1 MLRTRHPAIALV
13 SVAIMTAGM
22 AVSALAIGPT
32 TVTTV
37 SPFASGCEGVPQ
49 SADAYPG
56 AEVEPWVS
64 VDPKDPKRMIGV
76 WQQDRFPNGGSRG
89 LGTAFSTDGGATWTT
104 VPGPAFS
111 RCSVGATRGGDYQR
125 ATDPWVSFGANGIAY
140 QISDSFNDT
149 DLTNAILASRSTDGG
164 RTWSNPATILREDGQ
179 RGVSFAFS
187 DKESITAD
195 PTVPCNVYAVWDR
208 LVGPAGKSSAS
219 ASGFE
224 HTQGYRGPT
233 WFSRSTD
240 CGLTW
245 ELARQ
250 IYDPGQINQTIG
262 NQIAVLPN
270 GTLVNTFDLISN
282 NKNAN
287 GQRGENIAVQRSTD
301 RGATW
306 GQPIIAAKAQSVG
319 VTAPDGTALRT
330 GDNIP
335 DIAVGAD
342 GSIYLAWQDSRFTAG
357 LREDIAMAESRDGGL
372 TWSLP
377 VRVNVG
383 DVAAFNPAI
392 EITAGGRLGV
402 GYHELRGSA
411 VSRVIA
417 TRAAGATTFVRATVA
432 GGISNEI
439 TSAPIARGY
448 FLGDYQ
454 GLAASGEGLVS
465 FFVMP
470 NANPVNPGNRTDVIA
485 AIS

>member
-1 MLRTRHPAIALV
+1 MIRMRYSAVAVVSTLLLTSAMAASALV
-13 SVAIMTAGM
+13 S
-22 AVSALAIGPT
+22 GPT
-32 TVTTV
+32 TVSGG
-37 SPFASGCEGVPQ
+37 SPYTQGCEGVPQ
-49 SADAYPG
+49 SVDAYPG

-64 VDPKDPKRMIGV
+64 VDPTNPNRLIGV

-89 LGTAFSTDGGATWTT
+89 LGTAVSTDRGATWTT
-104 VPGPAFS
+104 VRGPAFS
-111 RCSVGATRGGDYQR
+111 RCAGGLGRGGDYQR
-125 ATDPWVSFGANGIAY
+125 ATDPWVSFGPTGIAY

-164 RTWSNPATILREDGQ
+164 MTWSDPATILREDGQ

-195 PTVPCNVYAVWDR
+195 PTVPCNVYAIWDR
-208 LVGPAGKSSAS
+208 LVGPSDKSNAS
-219 ASGFE
+219 ARAFE
-224 HTQGYRGPT
+224 RAQGYRGPT
-233 WFSRSTD
+233 WFSRSTN

-245 ELARQ
+245 EPARQ

-262 NQIAVLPN
+262 NQIAVLPD

-282 NKNAN
+282 NKNAK

-301 RGATW
+301 HGLTW
-306 GQPIIAAKAQSVG
+306 GPPIIVSKAQSVG

-335 DIAVGAD
+335 DIAVGGD
-342 GSIYLAWQDSRFTAG
+342 GSVYLAWQDSRFTG
-357 LREDIAMAESRDGGL
+357 GIREDIAMAESRDGGL
-372 TWSLP
+372 TWSAP
-377 VRVNVG
+377 VRVNAG

-402 GYHELRGSA
+402 GYHELRGTA

-417 TRAAGATTFVRATVA
+417 TRAAGTATFVRSTIA
-432 GGISNEI
+432 GGPTTEI

-470 NANPVNPGNRTDVIA
+470 NASPVLQSNRTDVVA
-485 AIS
+485 AVS